1 MNNDRSRKA
10 LLRFLDYV
18 AEKGLMAKNTVAARK
33 AAANSVLGVLSEDE
47 AEDVLGLDLKDVMRR
62 FQNLEGQRY
71 TPGSLN
77 TYQSRVRA
85 ALQDFEAY
93 LNNPMAFR
101 PSVQARD
108 RTSRGG
114 NPSTAPDS
122 KTSTGSAA
130 PRFAS
135 PPGASSIVPIP
146 IRADLTV
153 YVQGLPYDL
162 TITEGRKIANVI
174 LAMAVPGE

>member
-47 AEDVLGLDLKDVMRR
+47 AEDVLDIDLKDVMAR

-77 TYQSRVRA
+77 TYQSRVKA
-85 ALQDFEAY
+85 ALDDFAAY
-93 LNNPMAFR
+93 LSNPMAFR

-114 NPSTAPDS
+114 KSGAAGDS
-122 KTSTGSAA
+122 KTLTGGVT
-130 PRFAS
+130 PKFAS
-135 PPGASSIVPIP
+135 PPGASNIVPIP

-162 TITEGRKIANVI
+162 SSTEARKIANVI
-174 LAMAVPGE
+174 LAMAAPGE